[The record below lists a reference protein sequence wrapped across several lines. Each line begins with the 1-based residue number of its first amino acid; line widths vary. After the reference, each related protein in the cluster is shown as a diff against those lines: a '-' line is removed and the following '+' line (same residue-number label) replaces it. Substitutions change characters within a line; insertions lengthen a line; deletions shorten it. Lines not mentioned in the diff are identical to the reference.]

1 MNKSNEKTL
10 EIDILYLIQKLWV
23 RKFLIIFVSVLFG
36 AMALAASVF
45 LIDPKYTAV
54 TRIYVVNQ
62 NNQNNSNNITAQD
75 LQAGTYL
82 VSDYKEIITSREV
95 MTDVIVKNKLKMT
108 PESLGGMVS
117 VSIPTDTRVI
127 SISVTSENPKE
138 SAKLANSVRQ
148 SAAEKIKNVTKVQDV
163 TTLEKAEKPSSPSS
177 PNIKRNT
184 LLGIVFGGA
193 VAIACII
200 LSEIL
205 DDRVKRPEDVE
216 ETLGMT
222 LIGVVPDTN
231 KM

>member
-1 MNKSNEKTL
+1 MKKSNEKTL
-10 EIDILYLIQKLWV
+10 EIDILYLVQKLWV

-36 AMALAASVF
+36 TMALAASVF
-45 LIDPKYTAV
+45 LIDTKYTAV
-54 TRIYVVNQ
+54 TRIYVV
-62 NNQNNSNNITAQD
+62 NQNNSNNITAQD

-205 DDRVKRPEDVE
+205 DDRVKRPEDIE